1 MKYKIIENCSPYYIR
16 FTHTDIDKIFEI
28 ANGVL
33 NTNSFERVYGK
44 EGKFTHCKMDKFTMN
59 RLLDTTP
66 VSKDINLYVNGM
78 FVTYPGHYYRAHKDA
93 LNHKF
98 SINYTVSILDDK
110 CITSWYSD
118 KDLEQYQMDYM
129 GGISREASGFDKS
142 KHTPLKSMTAV
153 QGECVLFNTEIFHD
167 FDNTRSTN
175 KRAVLTLRSTTPDLF
190 YFEDASI
197 MLFGR

>member
-1 MKYKIIENCSPYYIR
+1 MKYKIIEDCSPYYIR
-16 FTHTDIDKIFEI
+16 FTHDNIDTMIQLSQSVLA
-28 ANGVL
+28 AND
-33 NTNSFERVYGK
+33 FIRVYGK
-44 EGKFTHCKMDKFTMN
+44 EGKFQHCKMESHTTSLM
-59 RLLDTTP
+59 LDTTP
-66 VSKDINLYVNGM
+66 ISKDVSLFINGM
-78 FVTYPGHYYRAHKDA
+78 FVTYPGFYYRAHKDA

-98 SINYTVSILDDK
+98 SINYTVSVLDDK

-118 KDLEQYQMDYM
+118 EDLKQYDIDYM
-129 GGISREASGFDKS
+129 GGASREASGFDKT

-167 FDNTRSTN
+167 FDNTQSTN

>member
-1 MKYKIIENCSPYYIR
+1 MKYQIIEDCSPYYIR
-16 FTHTDIDKIFEI
+16 FTHTDINKVFEI
-28 ANGVL
+28 ANTVL
-33 NTNSFERVYGK
+33 ERNSFDRVYGK
-44 EGKFTHCKMDKFTMN
+44 EGKFTHCKMDKGIMDK
-59 RLLDTTP
+59 LLQATP
-66 VSKDINLYVNGM
+66 VSEDMDIYVNGM
-78 FVTYPGHYYRAHKDA
+78 FVTYPGFYYRAHKDA

-118 KDLEQYQMDYM
+118 KDLECYDIDYL
-129 GGISREASGFDKS
+129 GGKSREAKGFDKT

-153 QGECVLFNTEIFHD
+153 QGECILFNTEIFHD
-167 FDNTRSTN
+167 FDNTQSTN
-175 KRAVLTLRSTTPDLF
+175 KRAVLTLRSTTPDLY